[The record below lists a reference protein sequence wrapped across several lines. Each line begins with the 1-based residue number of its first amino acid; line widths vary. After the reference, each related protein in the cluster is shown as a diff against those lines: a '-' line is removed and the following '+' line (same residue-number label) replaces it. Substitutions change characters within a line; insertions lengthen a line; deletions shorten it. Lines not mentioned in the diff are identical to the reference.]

1 LARQNLLNMYIEK
14 ASEVSDEL
22 FEAVQRLV
30 PQLGQ
35 HKIIPSRNE
44 LASLLNSEASSLWI
58 AKYPDDHG
66 KLAGILTIAIYRV
79 PTGLRSIVEDV
90 VVDQD
95 FRRLGIADALMRAAI
110 EYVRDL
116 GVDGISLTS
125 NPKRE
130 AANKLYQA
138 MGFERRETNSYY
150 FKIK

>member
-1 LARQNLLNMYIEK
+1 MHIEK
-14 ASEVSDEL
+14 ALEVSDEL
-22 FEAVQRLV
+22 FEAIQRLV
-30 PQLGQ
+30 PQLGL
-35 HKIIPSRNE
+35 HKILPSRNE
-44 LASLLNSEASSLWI
+44 LTALLNSEASALWI
-58 AKYPDDHG
+58 AKYPDEHG
-66 KLAGILTIAIYRV
+66 KLVGMLTIAIYRV

-95 FRRLGIADALMRAAI
+95 FRRLGIAEALVKTAM
-110 EYVRDL
+110 EYAREI

-130 AANKLYQA
+130 AANKLYQS